1 MPFDAAPHA
10 GAVVRRVED
19 REHEGKPARV
29 VLASRRYATDIE
41 DAWDALTNAERIPRW
56 FLPISGDLRPG
67 GRYQLEGNAGGSIT
81 ECEPP
86 RRLAVTWEY
95 GGSTS
100 WVVVRLSEEDDG
112 QTVLELEHI
121 AHLDEEFMKF
131 WADYGSGAG
140 GVGWDLA
147 IMALGEHLAT
157 GEAVASKEAAAWPT
171 TDEGK
176 RFVLECSEGWARA
189 SIDAGIDEER
199 AAMDA
204 AERTTAFYTQ
214 PPPGS

>member
-1 MPFDAAPHA
+1 MSFDAARHA
-10 GAVVRRVED
+10 GAVVRKVED

-29 VLASRRYATDIE
+29 VVASRRYATDID

-67 GRYQLEGNAGGSIT
+67 GRYQLEGNAGGTIT

-100 WVVVRLSEEDDG
+100 WVFARLSEEDDG
-112 QTVLELEHI
+112 QTLLELEHV

-131 WADYGSGAG
+131 WGEYGAGAG
-140 GVGWDLA
+140 GVGWDLGL
-147 IMALGEHLAT
+147 MALAEHLAT
-157 GEAVASKEAAAWPT
+157 GEAVTEEAASWPL

-176 RFVLECSEGWARA
+176 GFVGECSEGWARA
-189 SIDAGIDEER
+189 SIAAGIDEEH

-214 PPPGS
+214 APPES

>member
-1 MPFDAAPHA
+1 MPFDAARHT

-29 VLASRRYATDIE
+29 VLASRRYPTDIE

-56 FLPISGDLRPG
+56 FLPISGDLRLG

-95 GGSTS
+95 GGSMG
-100 WVVVRLSEEDDG
+100 WVVVRLSEEGDG
-112 QTVLELEHI
+112 QTLLELEHI
-121 AHLDEEFMKF
+121 AHLDEKFNEF
-131 WADYGSGAG
+131 WDEYGPGAV
-140 GVGWDLA
+140 GVGWD
-147 IMALGEHLAT
+147 MALMGLAEHLAT
-157 GEAVASKEAAAWPT
+157 GEDVDREAAEAWST
-171 TDEGK
+171 SEEGK
-176 RFVLECSEGWARA
+176 RFVGECSERWARA
-189 SIDAGIDEER
+189 SIALGTEEQ
-199 AAMDA
+199 AAKDA

-214 PPPGS
+214 APPDS

>member
-1 MPFDAAPHA
+1 MPFDAVRHT

-19 REHEGKPARV
+19 REREGKPARV
-29 VLASRRYATDIE
+29 VLASRRYTTDIE

-67 GRYQLEGNAGGSIT
+67 GRYRLEGNAEGSIT

-95 GGSTS
+95 GGSMS
-100 WVVVRLSEEDDG
+100 WVVVQLSEEGDD
-112 QTVLELEHI
+112 QTLLELEHI
-121 AHLDEEFMKF
+121 AHLDEKFNEF
-131 WADYGSGAG
+131 WDEYGPGAV
-140 GVGWDLA
+140 GVGWD
-147 IMALGEHLAT
+147 MALMGLAEHLAT
-157 GEAVASKEAAAWPT
+157 GENVDREAAEAWST
-171 TDEGK
+171 SEEGK
-176 RFVLECSEGWARA
+176 RFVGECSESWARA
-189 SIDAGIDEER
+189 SIALGTEEQ

-214 PPPGS
+214 ASLDS